1 MNALIQ
7 KLNEYSDPGIEYSYT
22 YDEYMKRPHP
32 LVTSV
37 LNYIREAPRPPIKS
51 VLTHKN
57 ELYIIIGAHG
67 MMRTNEYELQ
77 TIRVPKTLNI
87 YRIPQTQYGV
97 CSYTGTPYKN
107 KIYDIFQDEINNMP
121 RKRNQTILLSRLKH
135 IAYTFFLQNESIQ
148 HTMNNQTEAVEYKH
162 FREYVTDHVPEIS
175 LYNGQNGDIIM
186 DKIILIKI
194 YVKNGKL
201 VAEDNIFIV
210 HNNYSFDT
218 CIKLLNYINPHLF
231 IYKNNEIHLYYKL
244 SDVIDFIHENKV
256 TRLIMADLSCSNSTR
271 NPYKTLK
278 NAREREQSRIM
289 PEHFL
294 PHLSKNNQVPRG
306 KYSVKPRLKSALL
319 NETRRHI
326 NAYTA
331 SVGRRQTGQRSYFPK
346 NHIFT
351 PPYEFYMKKLQENSS
366 YPTPPLQPYM

>member
-1 MNALIQ
+1 MNALI
-7 KLNEYSDPGIEYSYT
+7 KKINEYSGQNIEYT
-22 YDEYMKRPHP
+22 YDEYTKRPHP

-51 VLTHKN
+51 LLTHKN

-107 KIYDIFQDEINNMP
+107 KIYDIFQTKINNMP
-121 RKRNQTILLSRLKH
+121 RKRNQTLLLTQLNK
-135 IAYTFFLQNESIQ
+135 IAYMFFLQNELIQ

-162 FREYVTDHVPEIS
+162 FREYVTDHVPELS

-186 DKIILIKI
+186 DKNILVKI

-201 VAEDNIFIV
+201 VAEDNVFIV
-210 HNNYSFDT
+210 HKNYSFNT
-218 CIKLLNYINPHLF
+218 CIKLLNYINPYLF
-231 IYKNNEIHLYYKL
+231 IYKNNEIHLYYTL
-244 SDVIDFIHENKV
+244 RDIIQFVADHKV

-271 NPYKTLK
+271 SPYKTLK
-278 NAREREQSRIM
+278 NAREKEQSRV
-289 PEHFL
+289 L
-294 PHLSKNNQVPRG
+294 PANLLPPLTKNNQVPRG
-306 KYSVKPRLKSALL
+306 KYSVKPRIKSTLL

-326 NAYTA
+326 NAHTA
-331 SVGRRQTGQRSYFPK
+331 LVGRKQTGQRSYFSK
-346 NHIFT
+346 NRGII